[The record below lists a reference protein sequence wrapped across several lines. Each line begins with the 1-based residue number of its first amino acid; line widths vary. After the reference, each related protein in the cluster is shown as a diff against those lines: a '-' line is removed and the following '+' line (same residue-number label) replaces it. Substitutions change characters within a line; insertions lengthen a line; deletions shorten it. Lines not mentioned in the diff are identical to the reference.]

1 MNKNI
6 IKKRAYI
13 IAEIGINHD
22 GNFEKACKLV
32 KEAKKSGADAV
43 KFQVFKPET
52 LAGDLT
58 VKSSDQKKNLKNFT
72 LKNFWKKMSLNFSQL
87 KN

>member
-1 MNKNI
+1 MLKKI
-6 IKKRAYI
+6 LIKKRAYI

-22 GNFEKACKLV
+22 GNFKKACKLIE
-32 KEAKKSGADAV
+32 EAKNAGADAV

-58 VKSSDQKKNLKNFT
+58 VKSSDQKKT
-72 LKNFWKKMSLNFSQL
+72 
-87 KN
+87 